1 MLYELEIERNKK
13 KSLWLV
19 ISIILFMT
27 VLGYFIGMAA
37 FKSGSDGLYIAL
49 FALIF
54 TGVWA
59 LLSFYKGDM
68 IVLLMSRAKE
78 VKHDDAPQLYNV
90 VEEMSIAA
98 GIPMPRVFV
107 INDPAPNAF
116 ATGRDP
122 NHSAVCITTG
132 LLNMLNRDELQGVI
146 GHEIT
151 HIRNY
156 DIRLSVLLA
165 VLVGAITLISD
176 YFLRYM
182 FFFGRGRDRD
192 RGDNG
197 GDQAQLVILVITIV
211 LAILA
216 PIIGKLIQLSVSRK
230 REYLADAGSVELTR
244 NPMGLANA
252 LEKIAYGS
260 KEQKL
265 RVANRAT
272 QHMYIVNPLKPIEKK
287 VSGLFSTHPPIGE
300 RIKKLKEMA
309 SISA

>member
-1 MLYELEIERNKK
+1 
-13 KSLWLV
+13 
-19 ISIILFMT
+19 
-27 VLGYFIGMAA
+27 
-37 FKSGSDGLYIAL
+37 
-49 FALIF
+49 
-54 TGVWA
+54 
-59 LLSFYKGDM
+59 
-68 IVLLMSRAKE
+68 
-78 VKHDDAPQLYNV
+78 
-90 VEEMSIAA
+90 
-98 GIPMPRVFV
+98 
-107 INDPAPNAF
+107 
-116 ATGRDP
+116 
-122 NHSAVCITTG
+122 
-132 LLNMLNRDELQGVI
+132 
-146 GHEIT
+146 
-151 HIRNY
+151 
-156 DIRLSVLLA
+156 
-165 VLVGAITLISD
+165 
-176 YFLRYM
+176 M